1 MPDDAGGRIPEG
13 GTDLDRILAL
23 IPGLFP
29 GSTTDNTNSPA
40 ALDASSQ
47 LLPLLMQMFTSGDFS
62 VQAADKDSAGA
73 VQSIINGMLQ
83 SGMPGIS
90 GSESISGGYNSTT
103 AQLLRNDLATRAA
116 EAGAARKDS
125 TRLAYASQRNSQG
138 GLIVQLINAM
148 ANAQRSRTT
157 STSATGNQ
165 AAAGTAALLAA
176 LKALTGGK
184 GSGGGQAPKPSPGAG
199 GGGSKPGAEPDT
211 SGTGGS
217 GAGGRESEEDA
228 RQNDPL
234 YQSGGGT
241 GNNPNSPAGDP
252 FAEDPYEVDQF
263 LGDNSVTRDDSNN
276 DPYQIDQSRD
286 DGGLFNNNGG
296 GNPGDGFTDNFD
308 FGDMGLGDFNFD
320 LGDFSGGNN
329 DFGNF
334 GDFGG
339 DGGFDFSFFDD
350 FGGGG
355 DTGGGYS
362 IDEF

>member
-1 MPDDAGGRIPEG
+1 MADDAGGRIPEG

-29 GSTTDNTNSPA
+29 GSTTDNTTSPA

-62 VQAADKDSAGA
+62 AQAADKDSAGA
-73 VQSIINGMLQ
+73 VSSIINGMLQ
-83 SGMPGIS
+83 SGLPGIS
-90 GSESISGGYNSTT
+90 SSESISGGYNSTT

-125 TRLAYASQRNSQG
+125 TRLAYAGQRNSQG

-148 ANAQRSRTT
+148 TNAQRLRQT

-199 GGGSKPGAEPDT
+199 AGGSKPGAEQDT

-217 GAGGRESEEDA
+217 GSGGRESEEDA

-234 YQSGGGT
+234 YQSGGS

-276 DPYQIDQSRD
+276 DPYQVDQSLS
-286 DGGLFNNNGG
+286 DGGLFDTGN

-329 DFGNF
+329 DFG
-334 GDFGG
+334 DFGG

-350 FGGGG
+350 FGGGSG
-355 DTGGGYS
+355 DGGGGDYS
-362 IDEF
+362 VDEF